1 MALMIPVL
9 LRDSRGATPLRG
21 HEDTSCSRE
30 LFRTPTTGSNPDLL
44 MDGSDSQVSYR
55 VGNQE
60 SGNHHPIP
68 ALLINRCKKH
78 GIPFR
83 LQSGDVI
90 PMIPTNSYFGDKH
103 D

>member
-1 MALMIPVL
+1 MALMIPLL
-9 LRDSRGATPLRG
+9 LRDSLGATSIRG
-21 HEDTSCSRE
+21 HEDTSSSKE
-30 LFRTPTTGSNPDLL
+30 LFRTPTTGSNPNLL
-44 MDGSDSQVSYR
+44 MDGSDSQDFYW

-60 SGNHHPIP
+60 SGNHCPIP

-83 LQSGDVI
+83 LQCGDVI